1 MQAEAT
7 IDSPPKPTTLLVGNS
22 LLRDVHQPVANDGS
36 DVTVQRKSGATLAGL
51 TDMLNEHT
59 EVTNAITYL
68 NQANEKATAKM
79 STSKAQ
85 FQVVQREKTKE
96 ANRVRHD
103 RRQLKKLADRS
114 NSFGAEFAV
123 MNANQ

>member
-36 DVTVQRKSGATLAGL
+36 DVTVQRKSGARLADL

-59 EVTNAITYL
+59 EVMNVITYL
-68 NQANEKATAKM
+68 NQANEKATANM
-79 STSKAQ
+79 SSSTAQ
-85 FQVVQREKTKE
+85 FQVGQLEKAKE
-96 ANRVRHD
+96 ANRIRHD
-103 RRQLKKLADRS
+103 RRRLDWR
-114 NSFGAEFAV
+114 
-123 MNANQ
+123 

>member
-7 IDSPPKPTTLLVGNS
+7 IDSPPLLVGNS

-36 DVTVQRKSGATLAGL
+36 DVTVQRQSGARLAGL

-103 RRQLKKLADRS
+103 RRQLKKLADC
-114 NSFGAEFAV
+114 GAEFAV

>member
-7 IDSPPKPTTLLVGNS
+7 IDSPPKSTTLLVGNS
-22 LLRDVHQPVANDGS
+22 LLKDVHQPVANDGS
-36 DVTVQRKSGATLAGL
+36 DVTVQRKSGARLADL

-59 EVTNAITYL
+59 VVTNAITYI
-68 NQANEKATAKM
+68 NQANQKATAKM

-85 FQVVQREKTKE
+85 IQVVQREKTKE
-96 ANRVRHD
+96 ANRIRHD
-103 RRQLKKLADRS
+103 RRQLKNLADR
-114 NSFGAEFAV
+114 GAEFAV